1 MEKSKTESNELH
13 GYISY
18 TPCGVVYKLNRNTT
32 IESTCVIEQH
42 PRSRKYHDH
51 NVVLCPD
58 IVMQAH
64 GIEEVEMI
72 LAGIVIVTQDFIGK
86 GKASAQFMKAAM

>member
-1 MEKSKTESNELH
+1 MGTERSKTETNQLH

-18 TPCGVVYKLNRNTT
+18 TPYGVVYKLNRNTT

-42 PRSRKYHDH
+42 PRSRTYHDH

-58 IVMQAH
+58 IVMQADW
-64 GIEEVEMI
+64 IEEVEMI
-72 LAGIVIVTQDFIGK
+72 LAGIV
-86 GKASAQFMKAAM
+86 M